1 MKKRTYVP
9 TTLVAAMIFAMSIM
23 FGAQVT
29 SGQDA
34 TATPVIDLPS
44 EAGEA
49 AHPAHIH
56 AGTCEDLGEV
66 VFPLADVAP
75 LDEQAALASP
85 AASPAAAMADE
96 GETPYG
102 VVAESTSLIEVTIE
116 DLLAGEHAINVH
128 QSAENID
135 VYIAC
140 GNITGTPEN
149 GHLRV
154 DLQELNDSGLSGR
167 AVVSDNPDGTAT
179 VSITLTQVDAT
190 GTPEASP
197 AT

>member
-1 MKKRTYVP
+1 MMKRTFVP
-9 TTLVAAMIFAMSIM
+9 TTFVAAIIFAMSIV

-29 SGQDA
+29 SGQGGA
-34 TATPVIDLPS
+34 ATPSTQLDT
-44 EAGEA
+44 EGGAQ

-56 AGTCEDLGEV
+56 SGTCEELGDV
-66 VFPLADVAP
+66 VFPLNDVAP
-75 LDEQAALASP
+75 LEADATPAASP
-85 AASPAAAMADE
+85 AASPAAGLP
-96 GETPYG
+96 GEM
-102 VVAESTSLIEVTIE
+102 VVAESTTILEVALDDI
-116 DLLAGEHAINVH
+116 LGGEHAINVH
-128 QSAENID
+128 ESAENID

-149 GHLRV
+149 NHLRV

-167 AVVSDNPDGTAT
+167 AVLTANPDGTTT
-179 VSITLTQVDAT
+179 VTVTLTQAEDGAT

>member
-1 MKKRTYVP
+1 MMKRTFVP
-9 TTLVAAMIFAMSIM
+9 TTLVAAMIFAMSIV
-23 FGAQVT
+23 FGAQIT
-29 SGQDA
+29 SGQEG
-34 TATPVIDLPS
+34 TATPTIDLPS
-44 EAGEA
+44 EGGEL

-56 AGTCEDLGEV
+56 SGTCEELGDV

-75 LDEQAALASP
+75 LDEQASPVASP
-85 AASPAAAMADE
+85 AAGMADE
-96 GETPYG
+96 I
-102 VVAESTSLIEVTIE
+102 VVAESTSILDVTIE
-116 DLLAGEHAINVH
+116 DILAAEHAINVH

-154 DLQELNDSGLSGR
+154 DLNELNDSGLRGR
-167 AVVSDNPDGTAT
+167 AVLTNNPDGTTT
-179 VSITLTQVDAT
+179 VTVTLTQAEDGAT